1 MAAPSVAF
9 FHGVFAAKTQ
19 RAARWSK
26 PGFAVPHDLDL
37 PCRVRP
43 CRQPPFFHYRE
54 AFALHAA
61 MTRASLASAGHE
73 ASCADANAE
82 AKADAARHT
91 GRPGKTLGVGIGC
104 RLGSSAQQIEAAV
117 RAALGSHTC
126 VASFEQIHAVATLDA
141 KAHEAGLREF
151 CARHA
156 LPLQVFS
163 REQIAAVPVA
173 TPSLAAQTHL
183 GVDGV
188 CEPCALLAAQTL
200 AAASAA
206 ASPTQP
212 ARLLVPKTVHDGVT
226 VAIASASSDAD
237 TAPTQPDT
245 PQQDLR

>member
-1 MAAPSVAF
+1 
-9 FHGVFAAKTQ
+9 
-19 RAARWSK
+19 
-26 PGFAVPHDLDL
+26 
-37 PCRVRP
+37 
-43 CRQPPFFHYRE
+43 
-54 AFALHAA
+54 
-61 MTRASLASAGHE
+61 MTRASLTAAGHE
-73 ASCADANAE
+73 ASCAGAQ
-82 AKADAARHT
+82 ADAARAVRSA
-91 GRPGKTLGVGIGC
+91 GRTLGVGIGC

-117 RAALGSHTC
+117 RAALGSR
-126 VASFEQIHAVATLDA
+126 ASFEQIHAVATLDA

-163 REQIAAVPVA
+163 REQIAAMPVA

-206 ASPTQP
+206 ALPTQP
-212 ARLLVPKTVHDGVT
+212 ARLLVPKIVHDGIT
-226 VAIASASSDAD
+226 VAIALAGSDDAG

-245 PQQDLR
+245 PKQDLR